1 MAMTAT
7 TPVPMWG
14 PGSSLGRG
22 ALHLWTSGLD
32 RSPAEV
38 EALASTLSSDERERA
53 GRFHFE
59 RDRRRF
65 TVGRGFLR
73 TLLAQYLGRSAAALE
88 FRYGP
93 HGKPEL
99 AGRGAVSGLRFN
111 LSHSGGRAL
120 CALASDVAVG
130 ADLELTRSLDNL
142 EGLAATVF
150 SAGELATLHAL
161 PAPERQAAFYRCWT
175 RKEAFI
181 KALGDGLSCP
191 LDRFDVTLAPGEPAR
206 LLRIAGDPDGPER
219 WSLHSFEDGEWVG
232 AVAVAGP
239 IDSLVGGEWP
249 WAG

>member
-1 MAMTAT
+1 MTEA
-7 TPVPMWG
+7 TPVPRRG
-14 PGSSLGRG
+14 PGSSLPRG

-32 RSPAEV
+32 RPPAEV
-38 EALASTLSSDERERA
+38 EPLVATLSADERDRA

-73 TLLAQYLGRSAAALE
+73 TLLAHYLGRSAAALE

-99 AGRGAVSGLRFN
+99 AGRETGAGLRFN

-120 CALASDVAVG
+120 CALACNVEVG
-130 ADLELTRSLDNL
+130 ADLELMRSLDNL
-142 EGLAATVF
+142 DGLAATVF
-150 SAGELATLHAL
+150 SAQELAALRAL
-161 PAPERQAAFYRCWT
+161 PTTERLVAFYRCWT

-191 LDRFDVTLAPGEPAR
+191 LDRFDVTLGPGEPAR
-206 LLRIAGDPDGPER
+206 LLRIAGDPDGPAR
-219 WSLHSFEDGEWVG
+219 WSMHAFEDGEWVG

-239 IDSLVGGEWP
+239 IDSLAGGEWP
-249 WAG
+249 WASR